1 MCKFTVFSKVFLFAF
16 NVYIFHIVNALL
28 VAAGKMGVFNEGKL
42 GNLKRSISYCEK
54 RLFPRPHVSHL
65 SRQSACFVSEVGT
78 FLGYVGHL
86 AEGVGQLV
94 KKYGKC

>member
-1 MCKFTVFSKVFLFAF
+1 MKESWEILKGASVTVKNAFST
-16 NVYIFHIVNALL
+16 
-28 VAAGKMGVFNEGKL
+28 
-42 GNLKRSISYCEK
+42 S
-54 RLFPRPHVSHL
+54 HVPHL

-94 KKYGKC
+94 KKCGKC

>member
-1 MCKFTVFSKVFLFAF
+1 MFSKVFFFAF

-28 VAAGKMGVFNEGKL
+28 VAAGKIGAFNEGKL

-54 RLFPRPHVSHL
+54 RLFPRPHVPHL